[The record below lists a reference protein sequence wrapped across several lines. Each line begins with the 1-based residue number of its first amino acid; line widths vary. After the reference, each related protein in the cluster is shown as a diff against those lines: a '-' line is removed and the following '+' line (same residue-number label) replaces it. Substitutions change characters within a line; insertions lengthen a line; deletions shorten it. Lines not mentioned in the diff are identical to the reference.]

1 MSVTKAKKLL
11 HRHGQ
16 SGNWRFKGLL
26 LASLPDSPVTKEDV
40 AKAWPKSGQA
50 SAYRFL
56 AANDRY
62 DAETE
67 ANRSIVAEPGD
78 DQYRLLKDFAGED
91 GQPKTLGA
99 SKPKELE
106 GGKALGS
113 GTDDYIKRTLFSA
126 STFEEVDTLFR
137 EQLLET
143 VMAGA
148 ERRKI
153 ARDAANVINATTR
166 RGDVPV
172 AQDEGFARAT
182 AEGAEIRD
190 DRESYTTV
198 PFDTTK
204 YATGARITDEMV
216 DHAMVDLI
224 ERQISFVG
232 AKVENAINR
241 EWLTTLVDDAGNN
254 FDTSGSDQGVPA
266 INGAYGEVDD
276 DDFIPDTFVTH
287 PEYRTTLFDD
297 ENIAFANRA
306 GTDDVIR
313 ERVFDPLLSVEHFGG
328 SSSVYDSEAGG
339 ESWGFST
346 DGDKGAVV
354 YDRDN
359 IHVVMYNPEGNDIQI
374 KDYDDP
380 VRDLRGV
387 NARVH
392 TDTIYSQA
400 RAASTVE
407 Y

>member
-1 MSVTKAKKLL
+1 ML
-11 HRHGQ
+11 HQHGQ
-16 SGNWRFKGLL
+16 SGNFRFKGLL
-26 LASLPDSPVTKEDV
+26 LAALPESPCTVEDV
-40 AKAWPKSGQA
+40 AKAWPKSGQP
-50 SAYRFL
+50 SSYRFL
-56 AANDRY
+56 SANDRY
-62 DAETE
+62 DPKAE

-78 DQYRLLKDFAGED
+78 DQYRLLKDYGGENA
-91 GQPKTLGA
+91 PKTLGA
-99 SKPKELE
+99 KKPKELE

-148 ERRKI
+148 EKRKI

-172 AQDEGFARAT
+172 ASDEGFARAT

-190 DRESYTTV
+190 DRENYTTV
-198 PFDTTK
+198 PFNTTK
-204 YATGARITDEMV
+204 FAAGARVTDEMV
-216 DHAMVDLI
+216 DHAMVDMI
-224 ERQISFVG
+224 ERQIEFLG
-232 AKVENAINR
+232 GKVENAINR
-241 EWLTTLVDDAGNN
+241 EWLTTLVNDAGNN
-254 FDTSGSDQGVPA
+254 FDTAGSNQGVPA

-306 GTDDVIR
+306 GTDDVVR
-313 ERVFDPLLSVEHFGG
+313 ERVFDPLLGVEHYGS
-328 SSSVYDSEAGG
+328 SSSVYDDENGS

-346 DGDKGAVV
+346 DGEKGAVV

-359 IHVVMYNPEGNDIQI
+359 IHVVMYNPDGNDIQI

-380 VRDLRGV
+380 IRDLQGV

-407 Y
+407 F